1 MGVVRPIKKPDP
13 VRLEPVMIEVARAR
27 ALAWTLAEL
36 GAPGG
41 QQPHPNNLVFAFS
54 GAPEETHAWV
64 HMGIAEALTASLDE
78 IEREYRKL
86 PRPAVDGG
94 A

>member
-1 MGVVRPIKKPDP
+1 
-13 VRLEPVMIEVARAR
+13 
-27 ALAWTLAEL
+27 
-36 GAPGG
+36 
-41 QQPHPNNLVFAFS
+41 
-54 GAPEETHAWV
+54 
-64 HMGIAEALTASLDE
+64 MGIAEALTASLDE